1 MTRYRYV
8 LKADQ
13 YTSGYGGKW
22 LNIDTPVTVTASDF
36 EEASKK
42 ATALMS
48 APRNDTNGWKFFVS
62 SVEELAPEPEVIPAP
77 QLPEIALRTKFRLK
91 GIR

>member
-13 YTSGYGGKW
+13 HTSGYGGKW
-22 LNIDTPVTVTASDF
+22 LNIDTPVTVTASGF

-77 QLPEIALRTKFRLK
+77 QLPETALRTRFRMK

>member
-1 MTRYRYV
+1 MTRYKYV

-13 YTSGYGGKW
+13 HTSGYGGKW

-36 EEASKK
+36 EEASR
-42 ATALMS
+42 TALGIMP
-48 APRNDTNGWKFFVS
+48 APRKDTNGWKFFVS
-62 SVEELAPEPEVIPAP
+62 SVEEMPPEPEPVPIP
-77 QLPEIALRTKFRLK
+77 QLPEIPLRTKFRLK